1 MQAVPNVKDIVLVGG
16 GHAHALV
23 IRMWAMDPV
32 PGLRLTLISPDVYT
46 PYSGMLPGLIAG
58 HYEFEQA
65 HIDLPR
71 LCAQANV
78 RFIQASANG
87 LNTSDKSIQ
96 LENRPAISY
105 DVCSLDIGST
115 PDNSI
120 QGAAEFATGVKPISR
135 FYQHWTQLKE
145 QLKQHKAEAPFK
157 VAIIGG
163 GAGGIELVGAM
174 NHWAQQN
181 DCHAQFHLLSRG
193 NSLLSNFSKLLQ
205 RKLLANFKKTN
216 IKLHLNFDTQSISA
230 NSVRSKDESLTFNKI
245 FSCTQ
250 ASAAA
255 WLKQTKLNLNEHG
268 FVEVNQFLQSSN
280 HENVFAAGDIAHLV
294 KSPRPKAGVYA
305 VRMGPILFNNLIN
318 NALDKKLKPFKAQSD
333 FLSLIALGGKTALGS
348 RPPFSIAGSWVWK
361 WKNHIDLKFMNMLQ
375 QLPAMPANSKTP
387 KLDPALQKTMGIKD
401 ISELAM
407 RCGGCGGKIGASI
420 LSNVLS
426 KLNPHEQ
433 AGIDVGLKNSDDA
446 AVLDIPA
453 QKKLVQTIDHLKTFI
468 SDPYLFGKLSALHA
482 LSDAFAMHA
491 KPHSAQALVQL
502 PVASEAIQERDMS
515 QLMQGAISVLNQHQC
530 TLVGGH
536 TSEESQL
543 NLGFCINALA
553 SQEDLLHKKGA
564 KIGQVL
570 ILTQPLGTG
579 VLFAAHQQGLA
590 DGLHVQNALNFMLQS
605 NQKAANIFYQHNASA
620 LTDITGFGL
629 VGHLLEILK
638 GTQLGARLSLDNVPT
653 LEGTIE
659 LMQSGISSSLQPHN
673 VRLRRG
679 ITDDSTL
686 RTHEKYPLLFDPQ
699 TCGGL
704 LAAINKEDASAAISA
719 LKEAGFIESCIIG
732 EIIEQPDSGLIKLD

>member
-1 MQAVPNVKDIVLVGG
+1 VQAVPNVKDIVLVGG
-16 GHAHALV
+16 GHAHGLV
-23 IRMWAMDPV
+23 IRMWAMDPA

-71 LCAQANV
+71 LCARANV

-87 LNTSDKSIQ
+87 LNTSEKSIL

-163 GAGGIELVGAM
+163 GAGGIELIGAM

-230 NSVRSKDESLTFNKI
+230 NSVSSKDDSLTFNKI

-638 GTQLGARLSLDNVPT
+638 GTQLGATLSLDKIPT
-653 LEGTIE
+653 LEGSIA
-659 LMQSGISSSLQPHN
+659 LMRSGISSSLQPHN

-679 ITDDSTL
+679 ICEDNTL

-719 LKEAGFIESCIIG
+719 LKEAGFTENCIIG
-732 EIIEQPDSGLIKLD
+732 GIIEQPDSGLIKLD